1 MTKVIG
7 LTGGIAT
14 GKTTVSNFFRQAGT
28 PVIDADQVARK
39 VQGPASQGLKQIVK
53 TFGEQV
59 LLPNGKLNRP
69 ALGEIVFSQPAARR
83 KLDDLL
89 QPLIRE
95 EIYSQLALLK
105 EQKIPL
111 IVLDIPLLFEQHYD
125 KDCDLVVVVYTDAQ
139 TQLQR
144 LMDRDNSSVASA
156 RARINAQMPLADK
169 VALADIVINNDG
181 DHLALQKQV
190 GQLIKELKAGQNVIK

>member
-39 VQGPASQGLKQIVK
+39 VQGPTSQGLKQIVK

>member
-156 RARINAQMPLADK
+156 RARINAQMPLTDK
-169 VALADIVINNDG
+169 VSLADIVINNDG